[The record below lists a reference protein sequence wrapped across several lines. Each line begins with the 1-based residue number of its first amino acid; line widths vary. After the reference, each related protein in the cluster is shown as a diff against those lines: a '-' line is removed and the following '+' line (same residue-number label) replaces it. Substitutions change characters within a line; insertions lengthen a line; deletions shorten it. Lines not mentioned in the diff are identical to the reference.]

1 MDTMAHVSKPMI
13 STHWAPASRDAR
25 THNETRTRARGSDPW
40 PGMPASEVASWARR
54 ETRAPL
60 LQHHV
65 CESVRDLGRPWRWL
79 RLKQK
84 TVRAACV
91 VACAAVIR
99 PWRPNKRVPDC
110 RCLAFPRG
118 GVSMLP
124 LTATNMAGP
133 FPLSLSPCRARRVW
147 PRPRGRRPRQWPP
160 AWLWGREKQGDPAG
174 RCA

>member
-1 MDTMAHVSKPMI
+1 M
-13 STHWAPASRDAR
+13 DAR
-25 THNETRTRARGSDPW
+25 THNETRTRAHGSDPW

-54 ETRAPL
+54 KTRAPL

-65 CESVRDLGRPWRWL
+65 CESVRDLGRHWWW
-79 RLKQK
+79 LKQK
-84 TVRAACV
+84 TVRAAC
-91 VACAAVIR
+91 AAVFR

-110 RCLAFPRG
+110 RCLAPHRG

-133 FPLSLSPCRARRVW
+133 FPLSLSLS
-147 PRPRGRRPRQWPP
+147 RQWPP